1 MTTAQLERLASD
13 QSGDTTAEQIVHTM
27 ATDSLLVIV
36 KSVLVGGLNPELQ
49 AAAKAQ
55 LITRMKDCG
64 RSAIVDFSNNKEHIG
79 LCYIHTLVDGELVTT
94 TGTSTSRLDID
105 TGKERAQRRRE
116 RGEL

>member
-1 MTTAQLERLASD
+1 MTTAQLERLASN
-13 QSGDTTAEQIVHTM
+13 QPGDTTPEQIVHNM
-27 ATDSLLVIV
+27 ATDSLLMIV

-49 AAAKAQ
+49 AAAKEQ
-55 LITRMKDCG
+55 LITRMQDCG

-116 RGEL
+116 KGEL